1 MPEFK
6 SFVLDPAIANSP
18 ALLHDFLSAEL
29 GTKLLNSCQYRIEKK
44 SIDARSRQIKANIK
58 IGFYPLEHNFQ
69 LDLSERIQLPQL
81 SSTAKNVIIIGSGP
95 AGLFAALRLIRSG
108 IKPIVLER
116 GNNVRERRR
125 DLAAINRHNIVNP
138 DSNYCFGEG
147 GAGTYSD
154 GKLYTRSTKRG
165 DIESVLE
172 TFVAFGA
179 NSNILYEAHPHIG
192 TNKLPGI
199 IEGIRNAIL
208 QAGGEVY
215 FNSKVTDFII
225 ENNKIKGVELFDGKA
240 ITANSIVLA
249 TGHSA
254 RDIFELLLT
263 KHIDIEAK
271 PFAIG
276 VRIEHTQKMVDT
288 CQYKMTQR
296 PDYLP
301 PASFSLVT
309 QTRYKGKQRGV
320 FSFCMCPG
328 GFIVPSATQQ
338 NQVVVN
344 GMSPSRRDSK
354 YANSGIVVSIL
365 PEDLAKYKEYG
376 ALAGMYL
383 QEELE
388 QKAHHLVGGTQQAIS
403 QLTGD
408 FIKRKSSNSFHD
420 TSYVPG
426 LQPGEMRE
434 YLPEYIAEP
443 LALGL
448 QDFDRK
454 IRNFSSNL
462 GQLIG
467 LESRTSSPVKIPRDQ
482 ETLEHPKVKG
492 LYPCG
497 EGAGYA
503 GGIMSAA
510 LDGIRCAE
518 AIIANTNNG

>member
-6 SFVLDPAIANSP
+6 SFVLDPVIANSSE
-18 ALLHDFLSAEL
+18 LLRDFLNAEL
-29 GTKLLNSCQYRIEKK
+29 GTNLLNSCQYRIEKK
-44 SIDARSRQIKANIK
+44 SIDARSSRIKANLK
-58 IGFYPLEHNFQ
+58 IGFYPKDHDFHV
-69 LDLSERIQLPQL
+69 DLTERVRLPPL
-81 SSTAKNVIIIGSGP
+81 ISSAKQVIIIGSGP
-95 AGLFAALRLIRSG
+95 AGLFAAIKLIRLG
-108 IKPIVLER
+108 VKPIIFER

-125 DLAAINRHNIVNP
+125 DLAAINRHNIVNSN
-138 DSNYCFGEG
+138 SNYCFGEG

-165 DIESVLE
+165 DIDSVLE
-172 TFVAFGA
+172 TFVGFGA

-199 IEGIRNAIL
+199 IEGMRNAIIE
-208 QAGGEVY
+208 AGGEIY
-215 FNSKVTDFII
+215 FKALVNDFII
-225 ENNKIKGVELFDGKA
+225 EHNQIQGVQLADGRSFKGNNLI
-240 ITANSIVLA
+240 LA

-254 RDIFELLLT
+254 RDIFELLASKNIL
-263 KHIDIEAK
+263 IEAK

-276 VRIEHTQKMVDT
+276 VRIEHTQKMIDV
-288 CQYKMTQR
+288 CQYKLPER
-296 PDYLP
+296 PEYLP
-301 PASFSLVT
+301 PASYSLVT
-309 QTRYKGKQRGV
+309 QTKFKGIQRAV

-328 GFIVPSATQQ
+328 GFIVPSATSQ

-365 PEDLAKYKEYG
+365 PEDLTEFKDYG
-376 ALAGMYL
+376 PLAGMQL
-383 QEELE
+383 QETLE
-388 QKAHHLVGGTQQAIS
+388 QKANQLVGGTQQAIS

-408 FIKRKSSNSFHD
+408 FIRRKTSYTQHD
-420 TSYVPG
+420 SSYVPG
-426 LQPGEMRE
+426 LYPSEMRDF
-434 YLPEYIAEP
+434 LPEFITEP

-454 IRNFSSNL
+454 IRNFGSNI

-482 ETLEHPKVKG
+482 ESMQHPIVKG

-518 AIIANTNNG
+518 ALVKNFQ